1 MESDEFNHIFYVIDK
16 KQECKMKNVEYKK
29 DANIWIFFGLVL
41 LSEKIKMLISNKNNK
56 IILEKKNIL
65 TY

>member
-29 DANIWIFFGLVL
+29 DANI
-41 LSEKIKMLISNKNNK
+41 
-56 IILEKKNIL
+56 
-65 TY
+65 